1 MSTPLTPPP
10 GGQGPPGPPSTPGG
24 PFQQPPRTLP
34 PLQPPPGPD
43 PAGGAPPRRKRRWLG
58 WTIAGVVAAVVVA
71 GVGIGYYISQQQQKH
86 YDEGHKAYLAADC
99 ASAVGP
105 LRDAAEGDWDD
116 DLAAKAQAELQE
128 CETLLAAG
136 DMTRGEPGA
145 ALLAFSEFLT
155 KYPSSPMV
163 PAALAGG
170 QLVSQGPP
178 DGVATA
184 TVCAELDRLEGQGLL
199 SPPDD
204 VLPPLLRTCGR
215 TFETAGNFASALAML
230 DRFRREY
237 PNHELV
243 GEVDAD
249 FVRVTLAEADAT
261 GSGEL
266 QNPESIGPSGEA
278 GDLVSVEIHNDSS
291 EEMTIVFRGPEVRV
305 ETLPA
310 CTECDVVRVEA
321 TCSEA
326 APIGR
331 YVLDPGDY
339 DVLVKASSGSN
350 VQPYR
355 GTWTLEPG
363 QGYAD
368 CFYIS
373 TTPG

>member
-1 MSTPLTPPP
+1 
-10 GGQGPPGPPSTPGG
+10 
-24 PFQQPPRTLP
+24 
-34 PLQPPPGPD
+34 
-43 PAGGAPPRRKRRWLG
+43 
-58 WTIAGVVAAVVVA
+58 VAIVVVA
-71 GVGIGYYISQQQQKH
+71 GVGIGYYVSQQQQED
-86 YDEGHKAYLAADC
+86 YDEGHAAYMAADC

-116 DLAAKAQAELQE
+116 DLAAKAEAELQE
-128 CETLLAAG
+128 CEAFLAAG
-136 DMTRGEPGA
+136 DMTTQGEPGP

-155 KYPSSPMV
+155 KYPSGPMV
-163 PAALAGG
+163 PAAVAGG
-170 QLVSQGPP
+170 QRASQGPP
-178 DGVATA
+178 DGVGTA
-184 TVCAELDRLEGQGLL
+184 AVCEELDRLEAQGLV

-215 TFETAGNFASALAML
+215 TFETAGDFASALAML

-243 GEVDAD
+243 VEVDAD

-266 QNPESIGPSGEA
+266 QNPEAIGPSGEA

-310 CTECDVVRVEA
+310 CTECDVLRVEA

-339 DVLVKASSGSN
+339 DVLVKASSGSD

-373 TTPG
+373 TTTG